1 MTQLSTAEAN
11 RINRA
16 NRVNYETKLGTRL
29 RALEGEPNIP
39 TGTEAQVL
47 ICAADGVPEPKT
59 VSGDVTINAAGSV
72 TIGSNKI
79 TNAKMADD
87 SVDTAEIVDDAVD
100 TDQIADDAVDTDQ
113 IADDAVES
121 AQVADEAIL
130 VPHLKIV
137 NRDLTIATGK
147 TSATVT
153 NTADINGFLGQAHF
167 TADSADATA
176 VKIDSVRFV
185 PATGA
190 LTVTVSAAATAE
202 TVVRV
207 PVILA

>member
-100 TDQIADDAVDTDQ
+100 TDQIADDAV
-113 IADDAVES
+113 ES

-137 NRDLTIATGK
+137 NRDLTIAAGQ